1 MLKVKSFK
9 LDEDV
14 AFNKFVAEHTPSE
27 KGLIINE
34 SGMVVLYPDPTEDVL
49 TTGEVIVNI
58 NDQIRNH
65 KKRIVEY
72 KKTKILAQLTLKKAK
87 ERLIELEKEREEL
100 SYEDKAE
107 NSKRI
112 KTCEE
117 IIGGANQNILTSD
130 AAIEE
135 ELKNIEASE
144 ILIKEYLAEER
155 HTNAKVK

>member
-1 MLKVKSFK
+1 MLKVKYFK
-9 LDEDV
+9 IDEDV
-14 AFNKFVAEHTPSE
+14 AFNKFVSEHTPSE

-49 TTGEVIVNI
+49 TIGEIIVNL
-58 NDQIRNH
+58 NEQIRNH

-72 KKTKILAQLTLKKAK
+72 KKTKILGELTLKKAT
-87 ERLIELEKEREEL
+87 ERLAELEKERDNL

-112 KTCEE
+112 KTCKE
-117 IIGGANQNILTSD
+117 IIGGAKQNITTSE

-135 ELKNIEASE
+135 ELKNVEATE
-144 ILIKEYLAEER
+144 ILVKEYIAEER
-155 HTNAKVK
+155 HTKAKVK